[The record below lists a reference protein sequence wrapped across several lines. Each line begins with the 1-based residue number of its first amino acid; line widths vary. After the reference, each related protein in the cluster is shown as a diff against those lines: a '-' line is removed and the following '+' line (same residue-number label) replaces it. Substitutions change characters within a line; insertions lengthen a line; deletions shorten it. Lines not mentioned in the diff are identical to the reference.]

1 MTTTKIFLSGYRA
14 RAVLCALSLALPLAA
29 CGPATN
35 SPSATASSSH
45 IPTPADTSSGP
56 PVDLGA
62 GAPPA
67 PTPSAPGMH
76 PAFGPARGV
85 NADLMFAERL
95 DDPNQR
101 FQRLENAVADMRH
114 EMDNILLSALPPSPA
129 PATEGSASLSDVEQL
144 NAAKPK
150 PATASA
156 PTPTKKAATDAPAV
170 KALRTGLHEGG
181 INRLVLDLT
190 GASSFTVDLDNTE
203 RLLVLEI
210 PGAAWSAAAKGAF
223 KGMPLLASWS
233 TESLEGGKGARVIIQ
248 LSTAVK
254 IAGKSTLKSPDR
266 IVIDLKKAP

>member
-1 MTTTKIFLSGYRA
+1 MTTTKIFLSRSSA
-14 RAVLCALSLALPLAA
+14 CTALCALSLALAA

-35 SPSATASSSH
+35 PPAATASPPH
-45 IPTPADTSSGP
+45 IPAPAVAPSGP
-56 PVDLGA
+56 PVNLGA
-62 GAPPA
+62 ATPPA
-67 PTPSAPGMH
+67 PEAH
-76 PAFGPARGV
+76 PPFGPARGV

-144 NAAKPK
+144 NAARAK
-150 PATASA
+150 PATAPA
-156 PTPTKKAATDAPAV
+156 PKKAATDAPAV

-203 RLLVLEI
+203 RLLVVEI
-210 PGAAWSAAAKGAF
+210 PGAGWSAAAKGAF
-223 KGMPLLASWS
+223 KNMPLLASWS
-233 TESLEGGKGARVIIQ
+233 TETLESGKGTRVIIQ
-248 LSTAVK
+248 LGAAVK
-254 IAGKSTLKSPDR
+254 ITGKSALKSPDR